1 MSGHEFLAKAWSNG
15 QRSSSGAGYGLRISA
30 ADRDRF
36 FERAWRSVTL
46 RLEAGEATVVAE
58 VNCAKASF
66 WDGTCRELI
75 GKEIGRWF
83 IDNGLAPWPPGEP
96 PGFRMAPIGSR
107 TFRVRHADD

>member
-1 MSGHEFLAKAWSNG
+1 MSGQEFVAKAWSNG
-15 QRSSSGAGYGLRISA
+15 QRSSSGAGYGLRISV

-46 RLEAGEATVVAE
+46 RLEAGEATIVAE

-83 IDNGLAPWPPGEP
+83 IDNGFAPWPSRQP
-96 PGFRMAPIGSR
+96 PGFRMVPIGSR
-107 TFRVRHADD
+107 TFRVRHAGD